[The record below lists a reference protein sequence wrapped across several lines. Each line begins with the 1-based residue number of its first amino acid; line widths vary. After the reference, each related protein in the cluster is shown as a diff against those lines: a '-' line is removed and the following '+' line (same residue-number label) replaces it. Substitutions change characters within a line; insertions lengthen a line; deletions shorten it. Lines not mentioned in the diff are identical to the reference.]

1 VNRAALVILVAA
13 GAVAAIAYR
22 QTRGLDNAA
31 APEPEAGGVW
41 DIAAQ
46 NLGDFTSLDYWTG
59 HNSAETT
66 ANIEEALTMIDG
78 NQNVRAF
85 LEAIAK
91 CEGTTQGAD
100 PYRVC
105 YAFKNV
111 IDGRDG
117 ISGTYDDWVD
127 HPSVTGEW
135 KGEKLSDKLCSAAGL
150 GPGCVSTAAG
160 KYQITRTTWDLLK
173 RKLKLKDFSPASQDA
188 AAIELLR
195 ECGALPLVEV
205 GNVAGAVTKA
215 RRIWA
220 SLPGAGY
227 KQPERSLAWV
237 QSQYQQ
243 AGGVI
248 A

>member
-1 VNRAALVILVAA
+1 MRKALVVLVAA

-22 QTRGLDNAA
+22 QSRGLDNAA
-31 APEPEAGGVW
+31 APEPEGGGVW

-46 NLGDFTSLDYWTG
+46 NLGDFTSLGYWTG
-59 HNSAETT
+59 QNSAETA

-91 CEGTTQGAD
+91 CEGTTQAAD

-105 YAFKNV
+105 YAYRHTIASFA
-111 IDGRDG
+111 
-117 ISGTYDDWVD
+117 D
-127 HPSVTGEW
+127 HPALTGEW
-135 KGEKLSDKLCSAAGL
+135 KGEKLSDKLCAAAGQS
-150 GPGCVSTAAG
+150 PGCVSTAAG
-160 KYQITRTTWDLLK
+160 KFQITRTTWRGLK
-173 RKLKLKDFSPASQDA
+173 SKLKLKDFSPASQEA

-195 ECGALPLVEV
+195 ECGALPLVQV
-205 GNVAGAVTKA
+205 GDVAGAVSKA

-227 KQPERSLAWV
+227 AQPERSLAWV

-243 AGGVI
+243 AGGVL

>member
-1 VNRAALVILVAA
+1 MKKAALVILVAA

-59 HNSAETT
+59 QNSAETT

-91 CEGTTQGAD
+91 CEGTAQRAE

-105 YAFKNV
+105 YGYRHTIQSYA
-111 IDGRDG
+111 
-117 ISGTYDDWVD
+117 D
-127 HPSVTGEW
+127 HPANLGEW

-160 KYQITRTTWDLLK
+160 KYQITRTTWKSLK
-173 RKLKLKDFSPASQDA
+173 AKLKLKDFSPASQDA

-205 GNVAGAVTKA
+205 GNVAGAVNKA

-227 KQPERSLAWV
+227 AQPERSLAWV
-237 QSQYQQ
+237 QNQFKE
-243 AGGVI
+243 AGGVL